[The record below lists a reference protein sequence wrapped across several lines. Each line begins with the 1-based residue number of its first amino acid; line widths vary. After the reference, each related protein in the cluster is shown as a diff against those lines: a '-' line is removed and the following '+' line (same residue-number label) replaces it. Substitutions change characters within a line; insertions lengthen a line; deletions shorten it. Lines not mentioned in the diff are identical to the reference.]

1 MSLANIKKSTAKS
14 GFTIVELLIV
24 VVVIAILAAIT
35 IVSYNGITTR
45 ANASAS
51 KSTAATWQKK
61 LELYNA
67 EVSGYPLN
75 LAAINVA
82 GKSYQIDGGSLST
95 ATPTKDNGK
104 SRVMVQ
110 ACGTASPAAAA
121 DVTGMRITYFDYE
134 TPATP
139 GVINIGTGSV
149 CTSTG
154 WAGTGTGA

>member
-1 MSLANIKKSTAKS
+1 MSLANIKQTTAKR

-45 ANASAS
+45 ANASAA

-67 EVSGYPLN
+67 EASGYPFALTD
-75 LAAINVA
+75 INVA
-82 GKSYQIDGGSLST
+82 GKSYQIDGNSLT
-95 ATPTKDNGK
+95 ATLTKDNGK
-104 SRVMVQ
+104 SRVQVQ
-110 ACGTASPAAAA
+110 PCGTTAPTTAAGT
-121 DVTGMRITYFDYE
+121 TGMRITHYNYE

-139 GVINIGTGSV
+139 GVINIGTTTA
-149 CTSTG
+149 CATA
-154 WAGTGTGA
+154 WAGTNE